1 MKTIF
6 LSLITLALFFQTYLN
21 SQEYTIDASHSAVLM
36 KVQRFGVVN
45 VVGRFGDVT
54 GTMLYNP
61 DDFSKTQI
69 DITVGVD
76 SYTANNPGGEESA
89 KGPTFLDAANH
100 PSLSFTLTKTFQKD
114 GNPYVL
120 GNITVHGVAKEV
132 EFPRYFYRPRFRP
145 SYKKAI
151 HSP

>member
-45 VVGRFGDVT
+45 VVGRFGDVS
-54 GTMLYNP
+54 GTMQFDP
-61 DDFSKTQI
+61 DDLSKTQI

-76 SYTANNPGGEESA
+76 SYTANNPGE
-89 KGPTFLDAANH
+89 K
-100 PSLSFTLTKTFQKD
+100 SLPKARLFWTL
-114 GNPYVL
+114 PIILV
-120 GNITVHGVAKEV
+120 
-132 EFPRYFYRPRFRP
+132 
-145 SYKKAI
+145 
-151 HSP
+151 